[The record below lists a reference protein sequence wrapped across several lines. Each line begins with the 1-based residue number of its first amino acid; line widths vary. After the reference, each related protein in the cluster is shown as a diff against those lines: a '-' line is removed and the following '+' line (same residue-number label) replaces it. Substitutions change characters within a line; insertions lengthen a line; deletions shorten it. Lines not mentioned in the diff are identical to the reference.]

1 MDKTIAH
8 TIRQYRDPY
17 ELDISMMWCYCYH
30 LHSLLNLRDSRDE
43 DNFNNTF
50 RKNISANYTCSP
62 ETATNVRKVFQILII
77 LALNILG
84 GLFDLVNF
92 RSCDLP
98 DFNLS
103 ETSLIVFSC
112 RKIRSSGKI
121 GLLTYSSRTP
131 QLFALLGENGLL
143 TFLYFPG

>member
-1 MDKTIAH
+1 MWEHIASSYLSGSRIALTVDKTIAH

-30 LHSLLNLRDSRDE
+30 LYSLLNLRDSRDE

-50 RKNISANYTCSP
+50 RKNISVNHTCSP
-62 ETATNVRKVFQILII
+62 ETATNVRKVFQFLII

-92 RSCDLP
+92 RFC
-98 DFNLS
+98 N
-103 ETSLIVFSC
+103 
-112 RKIRSSGKI
+112 
-121 GLLTYSSRTP
+121 
-131 QLFALLGENGLL
+131 
-143 TFLYFPG
+143 